1 MGDNTTYRVNDDGS
15 VTVSEKWSEYEQYI
29 IEIFR
34 IEKFKGGVFA
44 SRRMKKRALKY
55 ARSVQLSAFKVEKLM
70 LDNYPEDFSN
80 YRKTTGLIVWGC
92 IASSCFIGMSIFAWL
107 SYDCLYHNCYDDFL
121 LCVPGVVSCLMMVY
135 FSIRKYKK
143 ITTEIKHNL
152 AKCKNIK

>member
-1 MGDNTTYRVNDDGS
+1 MGDNTTYKVNDDGS
-15 VTVSEKWSEYEQYI
+15 VTVSEQLSEYEQYI

-55 ARSVQLSAFKVEKLM
+55 AQSVNVPEFKVEKLM
-70 LDNYPEDFSN
+70 LDNYPEDFAN
-80 YRKTTGLIVWGC
+80 YRKTTGLIVWGGV
-92 IASSCFIGMSIFAWL
+92 ASLLFIGISIFAWL
-107 SYDCLYHNCYDDFL
+107 SYDCLYHNYYNDFL
-121 LCVPGVVSCLMMVY
+121 LYLLGVVFCLMMVY

-152 AKCKNIK
+152 AKDKNIQ